1 MKNHETLGIDLGL
14 ELVVAVVG
22 PWTRFLCG
30 QRSRGWLIAALMCL
44 LVGCASNPKTIT
56 FQHNYHRQD
65 YSFNEED
72 LKQLQFYIS
81 TDIVARYK
89 DATGTKSLLVP
100 GMTPVVVTG
109 AGPNWLKVNSREGG
123 VDVPFVTDPNH
134 YNALYRIA
142 TEVEGSREFKKI
154 SELHEKVF
162 LNKGTRYQLVSGS
175 DAFLLVD
182 WEGWER
188 LAKTRKV
195 TEGRRVGDR

>member
-1 MKNHETLGIDLGL
+1 MKIHQALGIDAGL
-14 ELVVAVVG
+14 ELVVAFG
-22 PWTRFLCG
+22 SWTRFVGG
-30 QRSRGWLIAALMCL
+30 QRSRGGLIAAFLCL
-44 LVGCASNPKTIT
+44 LVGCASVPKTIT
-56 FQHNYHRQD
+56 FQRNYHRQD

-81 TDIVARYK
+81 TNIVARYK

-109 AGPNWLKVNSREGG
+109 AGPNWLKVSLREGG
-123 VDVPFVTDPNH
+123 VDVPFITDPNH
-134 YNALYRIA
+134 YNALYRLA
-142 TEVEGSREFKKI
+142 TEVEGSKELKKI
-154 SELHEKVF
+154 TELPEKVF